1 MKLTG
6 IDGSTIE
13 FKAAALKT
21 VAITVYDPDLGESG
35 TGYFYQDDVYTDTT
49 VTGTTEID
57 ELFISESD
65 YGTITVRLT
74 VGDEVYSGYFDRDY
88 FMGNVRCW

>member
-6 IDGSTIE
+6 INKSTIE
-13 FKAAALKT
+13 LKAAAKKI

-35 TGYFYQDDVYTDTT
+35 TGYFYEDEVYTDTT
-49 VTGTTEID
+49 VAGTEKE
-57 ELFISESD
+57 ELFISELD